1 MRIYLRPVTLEDGES
16 IVRWRNSPS
25 VSEHCFDKRMI
36 TLESNAA
43 FYRAFIETGKYKQFI
58 VEKIEEDFGVASY
71 PIATVYLKD
80 FDTINNR
87 CELCVYTSDD
97 QEWNTESQSI
107 AIKLLVERA
116 FTEYKMHKIYTY
128 VFATNVDE
136 VELLKNSGFQEEA
149 LLKQEAINAKGEYVD
164 ILRMKIIRSR

>member
-1 MRIYLRPVTLEDGES
+1 M
-16 IVRWRNSPS
+16 
-25 VSEHCFDKRMI
+25 
-36 TLESNAA
+36 
-43 FYRAFIETGKYKQFI
+43 
-58 VEKIEEDFGVASY
+58 ASY